1 MAEMTREEVNDA
13 IKYFKEEL
21 HEPAGG
27 IQHKL
32 WYDNLSE
39 ENKKYFDKAFAAS
52 EHLVWEED
60 AMSEEEYKKFL
71 DGMIK
76 IFNEVDDIPY
86 LGY

>member
-1 MAEMTREEVNDA
+1 MMKITREEINKA

-21 HEPAGG
+21 HEPDGG

-39 ENKKYFDKAFAAS
+39 ENKKYFDKIFAAN
-52 EHLVWEED
+52 EQLIWEEGK
-60 AMSEEEYKKFL
+60 MSEEEYKKFL
-71 DGMIK
+71 EEVVK
-76 IFNEVDDIPY
+76 FFNKTENIPY